1 MMFSKGVYS
10 VLVLMIFWQTE
21 GILCKENEKSGNDIS
36 GLNPS
41 FYLTTDFILHLNE
54 LIKHLAV
61 YALDDTVDSRHAL
74 DHAGAMWNHT
84 EAVLEE
90 LLQRSASDNATN
102 ISLHD
107 ALDAIQRERIHFMK
121 RVSDIDATALIERSG
136 KYPAAITH
144 TMQSSVHGLANV
156 SAKLLRVLA
165 GTSEGT
171 GRANPTNATVD
182 LFLDVFNRAIVDTQ
196 ENFQTQ
202 INRALRRVKA
212 RLASLDAT
220 TALGQYL
227 MKLAELYALQK
238 SDINAK
244 LALIGM
250 SVSEKMEAFSTM
262 VDSQLTAGL
271 TGLLTDAATSSGHQF
286 LYLCLKRYVYS
297 YFDEARAVAKL
308 LHCGEPELSTLQY
321 LVTVAGP
328 ILERAAISD
337 SSATKMNAI
346 CSSTVCTDFYYLS
359 LGDQILLVDSRIQS
373 YVAFIHSE
381 LAELELR
388 VYTCVQAASM
398 DMDAYVTT
406 IRSRFGVCLTSGNV
420 NFVNGA

>member
-1 MMFSKGVYS
+1 
-10 VLVLMIFWQTE
+10 MIFWKTE

-84 EAVLEE
+84 EVVLQE
-90 LLQRSASDNATN
+90 LLQRSASDNATHV
-102 ISLHD
+102 SLHD
-107 ALDAIQRERIHFMK
+107 ALGAIRLERIHFMK

-144 TMQSSVHGLANV
+144 TMQSSVHGLTHV

-165 GTSEGT
+165 GTSERT
-171 GRANPTNATVD
+171 GRANPTNATID

-202 INRALRRVKA
+202 INRALRRVKS

-244 LALIGM
+244 LTLIGT

-262 VDSQLTAGL
+262 VDGQLTAGL

-346 CSSTVCTDFYYLS
+346 CSSTACTDFYYLS
-359 LGDQILLVDSRIQS
+359 LGDQIMLVDSRIQS

-398 DMDAYVTT
+398 DMDAYVTS